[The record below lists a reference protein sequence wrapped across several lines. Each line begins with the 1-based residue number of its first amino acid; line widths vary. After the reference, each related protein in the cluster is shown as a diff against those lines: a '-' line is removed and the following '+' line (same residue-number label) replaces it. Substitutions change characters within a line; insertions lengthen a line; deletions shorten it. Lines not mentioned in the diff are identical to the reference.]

1 MNANQV
7 RVLLIEDD
15 EEDFLITQD
24 VMEDIPGRRYQ
35 LFWAPGYEEGLKAI
49 QQQTHDV
56 YLVDYRLGQE
66 NGLQLVNVAR
76 NMERSGPIIL
86 LTGSDDF
93 QLDLEAMKM
102 GAADF
107 LVKGQ
112 ITPHVLD
119 RSLRY
124 SLQLNETL
132 GQLRRSQR
140 LLKEAQ
146 EVASLGHFERLMN
159 PDQINWSD
167 EHYRIFGLEPQAMP
181 ITQQLYLQY
190 VDPRD
195 VNRLLAI
202 FGRLSPNENLLEI
215 EYYINTADGKRK
227 CLIGR
232 IRGQFDESG
241 QLIRIHGTTQDIT
254 EQRER
259 ENRLNVL
266 RSAIENATIPIAWA
280 DMEGT
285 LVFVNE
291 AFMRFWGI
299 ADTKALVGNNFDDL
313 MQHSNWLKNGRAQLM
328 QHGKWSGE
336 EVVQLNS
343 GQKVHIFLSTNLVHD
358 NHQQPVNMLVS
369 LVDISQIKEQELQ
382 IAREK
387 ENAQTYLEMAG
398 SLIIVIERDEKVK
411 LVNREGSRL
420 LGYEEKEI
428 VDKNWFDHF
437 IPPAER
443 EEVRGVF
450 HKVLNGEM
458 AHVEF
463 YENRILNQQGEPR
476 LIRWYNR
483 VLRREDGSIIGSIS
497 SGVDITEQ
505 KKAEQLLKNYAQ
517 QLEEDVRI
525 QTEQLSLSEAKL
537 TEASKMAKTGY
548 WELDLRGESPVANFS
563 KEYCQLYEVAE
574 GANQGDPR
582 YFLQFVNE
590 ADRQEV
596 QELARKGMATG
607 ENQQFDFQITTARGN
622 EKYLRAQLNCI
633 KNEQG
638 KVVRTFSVVQDIT
651 DQKLAAIQL
660 ETALASERE
669 LGQLKSRFVSMA
681 SHEFRTP
688 LSSIMSSV
696 SLIEMYTEKGI
707 HDKNLKHIRRIQSSV
722 NNLTTILNDF
732 LSLEKLESG
741 KVQVKTEQVD
751 IGDFIE
757 ELQEGLG

>member
-1 MNANQV
+1 
-7 RVLLIEDD
+7 
-15 EEDFLITQD
+15 
-24 VMEDIPGRRYQ
+24 
-35 LFWAPGYEEGLKAI
+35 
-49 QQQTHDV
+49 
-56 YLVDYRLGQE
+56 
-66 NGLQLVNVAR
+66 
-76 NMERSGPIIL
+76 
-86 LTGSDDF
+86 
-93 QLDLEAMKM
+93 
-102 GAADF
+102 
-107 LVKGQ
+107 
-112 ITPHVLD
+112 
-119 RSLRY
+119 
-124 SLQLNETL
+124 
-132 GQLRRSQR
+132 
-140 LLKEAQ
+140 
-146 EVASLGHFERLMN
+146 
-159 PDQINWSD
+159 
-167 EHYRIFGLEPQAMP
+167 
-181 ITQQLYLQY
+181 
-190 VDPRD
+190 
-195 VNRLLAI
+195 
-202 FGRLSPNENLLEI
+202 
-215 EYYINTADGKRK
+215 
-227 CLIGR
+227 
-232 IRGQFDESG
+232 
-241 QLIRIHGTTQDIT
+241 
-254 EQRER
+254 
-259 ENRLNVL
+259 
-266 RSAIENATIPIAWA
+266 
-280 DMEGT
+280 
-285 LVFVNE
+285 
-291 AFMRFWGI
+291 
-299 ADTKALVGNNFDDL
+299 
-313 MQHSNWLKNGRAQLM
+313 
-328 QHGKWSGE
+328 
-336 EVVQLNS
+336 
-343 GQKVHIFLSTNLVHD
+343 
-358 NHQQPVNMLVS
+358 
-369 LVDISQIKEQELQ
+369 

-387 ENAQTYLEMAG
+387 ENAQTYMEMAG

-428 VDKNWFDHF
+428 VGKNWFDHF

-548 WELDLRGESPVANFS
+548 WELDLRGERPVANFS

-633 KNEQG
+633 KDEQG
-638 KVVRTFSVVQDIT
+638 RVVRTFSVVQDIT

-681 SHEFRTP
+681 SHEFPTP

-741 KVQVKTEQVD
+741 KVQVKPEQVD

-757 ELQEGLG
+757 ELQEGLGAMLREGQRVEHHHEGDTMVQVDPHLLKNILINLCSNAIKYSPNGEKVCIRSTNAEQQLSIEVIDRGIGIPEADQKHMFSRFFRAANAANIKGTGLGLTIVKRY